1 MKRQFLIMVV
11 ALAALTAGALLASH
25 MRRVEAPEQARLLEV
40 PRVLPEFQL
49 TNHRGEPL
57 APADLAGGWSWLFFG
72 FTHCP
77 DVCPTTLH
85 TLARTEDL
93 LEDLSDETRPRVVL
107 ISVDPMRDDAEQLES
122 YVAFFN
128 SDFVGATGEMGDLQR
143 LASTVGAAF
152 SYVPTEDGY
161 TVERTASLFLIDPNG
176 NLSAV
181 FTTPHTAEGL
191 ARDYRRVIAARGAG
205 A

>member
-11 ALAALTAGALLASH
+11 ALAALTAGALFASH
-25 MRRVEAPEQARLLEV
+25 MRRIEAPEQARLLQT
-40 PRVLPEFQL
+40 PRALPEFAL
-49 TNHRGEPL
+49 TDHRGESL
-57 APADLAGGWSWLFFG
+57 APDDLQGHWSLLFFG

-85 TLARTEDL
+85 TLARTESL
-93 LEDLSDETRPRVVL
+93 LEDLPDEERPRVLL
-107 ISVDPMRDDAEQLES
+107 ISVDPMRDDPEQLGR
-122 YVAFFN
+122 YVPFFN
-128 SDFVGATGEMGDLQR
+128 PDFVGATGDMGDLQR

-161 TVERTASLFLIDPNG
+161 TVEHTASLFLIDPRG
-176 NLSAV
+176 HLSAV
-181 FTTPHTAEGL
+181 FTTPHTPEGL
-191 ARDYRRVIAARGAG
+191 ARDYRRVIAAREAG